1 MDLKELWSG
10 FDWLIIALYFAGILL
25 VGVSMR
31 KRAGKSVKSFYVASR
46 KLTVPILIGVGAAGW
61 YDSWTIVGLAEC
73 GWTMGISV
81 ILVFVIPE
89 AILRLPLAVII
100 GPHVRDKIPDWV
112 VTVPDMMKYLYSDNV
127 KLISAITY
135 IANLLYDSA
144 LLFAIAEVLK
154 LVSGMPMIVSLIVA
168 GLVIAIYTALS
179 GLWGLAVTD
188 LIQFAIMTVA
198 VGSLMV
204 GIIVKFG
211 GLPVIWDKIEAIDPN
226 LLTPTGG
233 MSGWEAAAWAISA
246 CAMYCEAAC
255 YQRFGS
261 ARSGKDIKTA
271 YSLMLAM
278 GVTFSTAMVIA
289 GMAALAFFGDAGA
302 TPATGFWSMVF
313 TVLPVGFRGLFVAA
327 LCAAVMSTVSSDWL
341 LFATCAVNDIWR
353 GFVNKKMSEQKTL
366 FGMRIMVV
374 VFGALCVVGT
384 IFWADGIANAWYYL
398 GGFLF
403 DMFFIPIVAGLFYKR
418 KTKQGAMVCIIYSG
432 ILYVVWEFIL
442 GCPAGLPTSIVVAV
456 TGAILYFIVCN
467 LTYKK
472 ENDKIDPNTLSEV

>member
-1 MDLKELWSG
+1 MDLRELWSG
-10 FDWLIIALYFAGILL
+10 IDWLIILAYFVGILL
-25 VGVSMR
+25 VGVGMR

-73 GWTMGISV
+73 GWTMGISI

-89 AILRLPLAVII
+89 AILRLPLATII

-112 VTVPDMMKYLYSDNV
+112 VTVPDMMKYLYSGKI

-154 LVSGMPMIVSLIVA
+154 LVSGMSIVVSLCVA
-168 GLVIAIYTALS
+168 GGVIALYTALS

-211 GLPVIWDKIEAIDPN
+211 GLPVIWENVQAIDPT
-226 LLTPTGG
+226 LLTPMGG
-233 MSGWEAAAWAISA
+233 MGGLEAIAWAISA

-261 ARSGKDIKTA
+261 ARSGEDIKTA
-271 YSLMLAM
+271 YSIMLAM

-289 GMAALAFFGDAGA
+289 GMAALAFFGDAA
-302 TPATGFWSMVF
+302 SPSAGFWSMVF

-341 LFATCAVNDIWR
+341 LFATCAVNDIYR
-353 GFVNKKMSEQKTL
+353 GFINKGLSEQKTL
-366 FGMRIMVV
+366 FGMRIMVG
-374 VFGALCVVGT
+374 VFGILCIIGT

-403 DMFFIPIVAGLFYKR
+403 SMFFIPIVAGLFYKK
-418 KTKQGAMVCIIYSG
+418 KTTPGAMVCIVYSA
-432 ILYVVWEFIL
+432 LMYVLWEFIL
-442 GCPAGLPTSIVVAV
+442 ACPADIPSSVMVSV

-467 LTYKK
+467 VTYKK
-472 ENDKIDPNTLSEV
+472 EGNVIENNSVSEV